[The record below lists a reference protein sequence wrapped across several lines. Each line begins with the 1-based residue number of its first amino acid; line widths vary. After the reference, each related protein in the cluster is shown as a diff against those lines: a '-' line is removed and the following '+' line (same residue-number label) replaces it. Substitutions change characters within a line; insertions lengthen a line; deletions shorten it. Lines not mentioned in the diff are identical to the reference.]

1 MTDKAIEAS
10 ARPMTPGYLAE
21 VERAA
26 SEVGGTSLRVGPY
39 GRLYAGDTL
48 DLVEAVRTA
57 QARIERLEAALRE
70 ARSHFIVEYSD
81 GKIVSTGH
89 HSEALPKI
97 VTILDAALKGETE

>member
-1 MTDKAIEAS
+1 MTDKAIEAG
-10 ARPMTPGYLAE
+10 ALDKIKAGLEEVLVMTKFNAALAE
-21 VERAA
+21 AK
-26 SEVGGTSLRVGPY
+26 
-39 GRLYAGDTL
+39 
-48 DLVEAVRTA
+48 EAVAEERRADLATA

-97 VTILDAALKGETE
+97 VAILDAALKGETP